1 MEVKFRKLYH
11 NLNNLKTK
19 ITIKKVLKSQYI
31 IISKITLS

>member
-19 ITIKKVLKSQYI
+19 ITIKKALKSQYI
-31 IISKITLS
+31 YI